1 MTVVARH
8 TSEESALGRFVGMG
22 QRSGRVR
29 ILVLLGGIILLVLTG
44 VVDAKT
50 GPTLSVEL
58 FYLIPVA
65 LVTAVAGPG
74 AGASL
79 AFATVPV
86 SLAADATLHHHPGM
100 GLLAAN
106 AVLRVVVLLTIVGLL
121 AALRA
126 ALKAAQASERNGREF
141 LGMAAH
147 QLRTPL
153 AGIGTTAE
161 ALLLQGVEPDQ
172 EQLLAAL
179 ASEAQRAGH
188 LVADLLRVAR
198 LDLQEQFDRSP
209 EAVDRLCEQEL
220 QRARALAPRL
230 RFMLECTGEGPFVA
244 LVNREGFQEAI
255 ANLLDNGSRF
265 AETTVDVRVSRGS
278 GSVSVEVGDDGP
290 GVPAGEQE
298 RIFERFVSLDGGGS
312 TGLGLPIARTIIQRN
327 EGDLRYEH
335 GRFVVTVPA
344 VRTGPF

>member
-1 MTVVARH
+1 
-8 TSEESALGRFVGMG
+8 
-22 QRSGRVR
+22 
-29 ILVLLGGIILLVLTG
+29 VLLAGIVLIVLTG

-65 LVTAVAGPG
+65 LVTAVAGPV
-74 AGASL
+74 AGAAL
-79 AFATVPV
+79 ALATVPV
-86 SLAADATLHHHPGM
+86 SLAADTTLHNHPGM

-106 AVLRVVVLLTIVGLL
+106 AALRVVVLLTIVGLL

-126 ALKAAQASERNGREF
+126 ALSAAQASEQKGREF

-161 ALLLQGVEPDQ
+161 ALLLQGVEPHQ

-198 LDLQEQFDRSP
+198 LDLQEEFDRSP
-209 EAVDRLCEQEL
+209 EAVDELCELEL
-220 QRARALAPRL
+220 QRARALAPDL
-230 RFMLECTGEGPFVA
+230 RFILERTEDGPLVA
-244 LVNREGFQEAI
+244 LVNRDAFREAI

-265 AETTVDVRVSRGS
+265 AATTVGVRVGRGN

-312 TGLGLPIARTIIQRN
+312 TGLGLPIARTIIQRH
-327 EGDLRYEH
+327 EGHLRYEQ

-344 VRTGPF
+344 LRTGSI